1 MEEAKAIRTDAHGGR
16 KKILTIFAI
25 VLLTA
30 VAALGWAQAASNAA
44 QTSAVCQYVLKDVA
58 ASLIPLQWALRNRN
72 FSAFERS
79 SSVSEGL
86 LGTWARCP
94 TSALDDQL
102 SNLLFRT
109 LEIGAS
115 RTGFWDNGTALDTM
129 WAGLRE
135 ARNYMFWGQEQ
146 GAIDRLNRLL
156 SDLEALGF
164 HVP

>member
-1 MEEAKAIRTDAHGGR
+1 MNEAKVIRTDAHGGR

-44 QTSAVCQYVLKDVA
+44 QTSAVCQSLFKDLA
-58 ASLIPLQWALRNRN
+58 ASLVPLERALRSND
-72 FSAFERS
+72 FSAYEQS
-79 SSVSEGL
+79 SFVPKEIL
-86 LGTWARCP
+86 FTWARCP
-94 TSALDDQL
+94 QSTMNVQL